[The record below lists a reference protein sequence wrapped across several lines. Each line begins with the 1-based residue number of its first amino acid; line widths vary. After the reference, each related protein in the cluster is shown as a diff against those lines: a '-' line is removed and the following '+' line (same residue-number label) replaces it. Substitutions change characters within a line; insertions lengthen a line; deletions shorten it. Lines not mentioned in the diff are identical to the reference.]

1 MGAEL
6 KNATKNSGGP
16 SILQLGNSCSSAA
29 RRQEY
34 NEKIE
39 LVTCL
44 GVGFYGC

>member
-6 KNATKNSGGP
+6 KNGTKNSGDQ
-16 SILQLGNSCSSAA
+16 STLQLGNSCSSAA
-29 RRQEY
+29 CHQEY